1 MSVSPVLVSP
11 LNAFRLIGTATLIAV
26 IWLISATLLAPPAEV
41 SAQQPDATTVTS
53 LSPRTD
59 GETDA
64 PEISLLEG
72 GVVQVRPGY
81 VPGGSTAPPM
91 GPVLGPSPT
100 VEPNEWSSV
109 GLAVMLTV
117 TPLMTVA
124 ALFWL
129 SRKPLPSTAKR

>member
-1 MSVSPVLVSP
+1 MLVSP
-11 LNAFRLIGTATLIAV
+11 LRARRLPGLAALIAV
-26 IWLISATLLAPPAEV
+26 MCVALTTLLAPPLAV
-41 SAQQPDATTVTS
+41 SAQQLDGGTTAGTPSTVSTES
-53 LSPRTD
+53 
-59 GETDA
+59 

-72 GVVQVRPGY
+72 GVIQVRPGY
-81 VPGGSTAPPM
+81 VPSGSTAPPM

-100 VEPNEWSSV
+100 VEPNGWSSV

-129 SRKPLPSTAKR
+129 SRKPLPSAAKR